1 MALRKNKKFIDP
13 RYFMDEKTEL
23 TENQKQRIKTL
34 LEQEIANGNQI
45 NEGVLQDLAKK
56 FGVPIALVAA
66 IASGIGAVNTSADV
80 SPATSP
86 DTTEMPADAGSM
98 GPGMS
103 ATYDAE
109 TGETKVKNTMGVDTK
124 VKKPFGPFKVSDTM
138 DVDTKVKHKSD
149 DSDQGEPFK
158 LYSTSKVKK

>member
-1 MALRKNKKFIDP
+1 MARRKNTRRFDP
-13 RYFMDEKTEL
+13 RYFMDEKIEL
-23 TENQKQRIKTL
+23 TENQKQSIKTL

-80 SPATSP
+80 SPATNP
-86 DTTEMPADAGSM
+86 DTTEMPADAGFDDS
-98 GPGMS
+98 S
-103 ATYDAE
+103 YDAE
-109 TGETKVKNTMGVDTK
+109 TGKWNVSNTMDVDTK
-124 VKKPFGPFKVSDTM
+124 TKKPFGPFKHSITY

-149 DSDQGEPFK
+149 DAKPFK
-158 LYSTSKVKK
+158 YKPAKDKSR

>member
-13 RYFMDEKTEL
+13 RYFMDEKIEL
-23 TENQKQRIKTL
+23 TENQKHKIKTL

-80 SPATSP
+80 SPATNP
-86 DTTEMPADAGSM
+86 DTTEMPADAGFDDS
-98 GPGMS
+98 S
-103 ATYDAE
+103 YDAE
-109 TGETKVKNTMGVDTK
+109 TGKWNVSNTMNVDTK
-124 VKKPFGPFKVSDTM
+124 TKKP
-138 DVDTKVKHKSD
+138 
-149 DSDQGEPFK
+149 
-158 LYSTSKVKK
+158 SKV

>member
-1 MALRKNKKFIDP
+1 MARRKNTKRIDP

-23 TENQKQRIKTL
+23 TENQKQSIKTL
-34 LEQEIANGNQI
+34 LEQEIANGNSI

-86 DTTEMPADAGSM
+86 DTTEMPADAGPAGAGFDDS
-98 GPGMS
+98 S
-103 ATYDAE
+103 YDAE
-109 TGETKVKNTMGVDTK
+109 TGKWNVSNTMDAYTTTTSGDSIEK
-124 VKKPFGPFKVSDTM
+124 EKPAK
-138 DVDTKVKHKSD
+138 
-149 DSDQGEPFK
+149 PFK
-158 LYSTSKVKK
+158 LKKAPPGR

>member
-1 MALRKNKKFIDP
+1 MAIRKNTRRFDP
-13 RYFMDEKTEL
+13 RYFMDEKIEL
-23 TENQKQRIKTL
+23 TENQKQSIKTL

-56 FGVPIALVAA
+56 FGVPVALVAA

-98 GPGMS
+98 GPGMKG
-103 ATYDAE
+103 TFDFE
-109 TGETKVKNTMGVDTK
+109 TGGKVSNTMDVDTK
-124 VKKPFGPFKVSDTM
+124 TKKPFGPFKVSDTK
-138 DVDTKVKHKSD
+138 DVETKVKHKSD
-149 DSDQGEPFK
+149 DAKPFK
-158 LYSTSKVKK
+158 YKPAKDKSR